1 VFIAVSDE
9 SSLKNDKAT
18 SWEGEGDKV
27 PEKVVNQEA
36 DKNIKT
42 TED

>member
-9 SSLKNDKAT
+9 SSLEAT